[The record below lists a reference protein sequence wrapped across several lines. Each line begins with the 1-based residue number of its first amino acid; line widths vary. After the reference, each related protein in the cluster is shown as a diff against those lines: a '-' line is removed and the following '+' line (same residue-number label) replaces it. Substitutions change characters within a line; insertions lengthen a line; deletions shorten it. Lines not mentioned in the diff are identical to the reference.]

1 MAWPWHNPVI
11 RCAELNAMSEA
22 MWRRRSLSLFDK
34 ITVRFTDGQY
44 VCVRHGHPEE
54 YKFEKYRAAENWLAK
69 FYDGL
74 LYGSGAPDDIFMDAL
89 KGVSAGHRKAPVNRR
104 I

>member
-1 MAWPWHNPVI
+1 MAGS
-11 RCAELNAMSEA
+11 L
-22 MWRRRSLSLFDK
+22 WRRRSLSLFDK
-34 ITVRFTDGQY
+34 ITVRFTETEGKVEY
-44 VCVRHGHPEE
+44 VAVRHGHPEE
-54 YKFEKYRAAENWLAK
+54 YKFEKYRACEDWVAR

-89 KGVSAGHRKAPVNRR
+89 KGVTAGHRKAPVNRR